1 MPRLI
6 AVIINDDHK
15 KKPVKAKAS
24 APLKYIRPYWPHH
37 TSFDIITTPT
47 KNDIISG
54 RGTHVYNHH
63 GNINFMSLVKKY
75 QSMHEICP
83 KALKKIHSQE
93 IYTNIRKLNPPGR
106 FLKPCTVHGQVGWV
120 EMDYKN
126 TILKIR
132 QAMRDNELR
141 EVRIRQT
148 LKNYAVREDPK
159 RVEESEH
166 HQISAIATN

>member
-6 AVIINDDHK
+6 TVVINEKNDM
-15 KKPVKAKAS
+15 KPVKVLSQAK
-24 APLKYIRPYWPHH
+24 YGRPNLPQH
-37 TSFDIITTPT
+37 SSLGIITTPT

-75 QSMHEICP
+75 QSKHEVCP
-83 KALKKIHSQE
+83 KSLKKVHSKE
-93 IYTNIRKLNPPGR
+93 IYLNIRKLNPPGR
-106 FLKPCTVHGQVGWV
+106 FLKTYTNGNGRVGWV

-141 EVRIRQT
+141 EMRIRQT
-148 LKNYAVREDPK
+148 LKNYAVREEDSK
-159 RVEESEH
+159 RVEESE
-166 HQISAIATN
+166 QRQGTAIATN